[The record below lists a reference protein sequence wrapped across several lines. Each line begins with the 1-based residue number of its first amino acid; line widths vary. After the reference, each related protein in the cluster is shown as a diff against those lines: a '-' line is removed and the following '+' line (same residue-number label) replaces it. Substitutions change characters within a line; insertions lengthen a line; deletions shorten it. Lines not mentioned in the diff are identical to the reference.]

1 MNEHVDST
9 LCKNNIRITSSPSA
23 RHEWL
28 LHSRGLRS
36 IVLAKLVY
44 ASPAW
49 LGVWSA
55 SDVNK
60 LDKFFNRCKR
70 LNYCNQTT
78 ACITEQF
85 DQADES
91 IFQTVTSDSHHVLHR
106 FLPAIRNQRC
116 KLRSRTRSFTVTCKI
131 VANRPFAI
139 TVILSHV
146 YCSVTQWRLMNAF
159 LFVNCFNY
167 MHFWF
172 VLFNAVCHC
181 SIKAIWWWWWWW
193 WW

>member
-1 MNEHVDST
+1 MSMST
-9 LCKNNIRITSSPSA
+9 APCA
-23 RHEWL
+23 RTIYGLRL
-28 LHSRGLRS
+28 LRAHGMSDYCIQEVFRS

-116 KLRSRTRSFTVTCKI
+116 KLRPRTRSFTVTCKI

-139 TVILSHV
+139 TVILS
-146 YCSVTQWRLMNAF
+146 YTCILFSDAVTPHERF
-159 LFVNCFNY
+159 F
-167 MHFWF
+167 
-172 VLFNAVCHC
+172 
-181 SIKAIWWWWWWW
+181 IR
-193 WW
+193 